1 MCVGQTAVDTI
12 DTFHSG
18 DMKQFMLQHQQQQQQ
33 QLTINNHYQQ
43 FAPFSYTFGAR
54 YTNPYHGRDI
64 VIRAGQLPLWCQTLF
79 LNECVSQMPIKP
91 DVPYSGLFPFAPS
104 FTVIF
109 RSPATSSPPNSYSG
123 PDYYPD
129 LTFYYESYAMELS
142 EPANIM
148 DNDSVTQGMDQKR
161 QVMDQMLFC
170 DIAEESAEVLT
181 QLANLWASGQS
192 LIF

>member
-1 MCVGQTAVDTI
+1 MHVGQTALDTI

-18 DMKQFMLQHQQQQQQ
+18 DMKQFMLQQQQQQ

-79 LNECVSQMPIKP
+79 LNECMNQMPIKP
-91 DVPYSGLFPFAPS
+91 DVPYSGLFPFAPA

-109 RSPATSSPPNSYSG
+109 RSSATSSPPNSYSS

-148 DNDSVTQGMDQKR
+148 DNGSGTQGMGQKQ

-181 QLANLWASGQS
+181 QLANLWASDQS
-192 LIF
+192 LLF